1 MSKIFNVTSGKM
13 VCSDPC
19 YELDTW
25 CLGVIDNVK
34 NGKWEAGIE
43 TSNEGSWGQRIS
55 YLWVYNVEA
64 VINNPS
70 IRNQIEAFGGHTL
83 PFSFGVDSGQF
94 GFFDFANYRNDESA
108 KDLKK
113 YDFGGDFNSPKENGE
128 EWYRACCEL
137 TLGTENWGV
146 IPFGAVSSSGYGDGS
161 YEVRGIKDANGEYV
175 AFCVEYIGQ
184 DDDEDD
190 DWGDEGEDEDD
201 N

>member
-19 YELDTW
+19 YTLDTW
-25 CLGVIDNVK
+25 CLGVINNVK
-34 NGKWEAGIE
+34 NGKWEADIAN
-43 TSNEGSWGQRIS
+43 SNEGDWGDRIS
-55 YLWVYNVEA
+55 HLWVFNVDA
-64 VINNPS
+64 VIDNPKLK
-70 IRNQIEAFGGHTL
+70 QDIETFKGHTL

-113 YDFGGDFNSPKENGE
+113 YEFGDDFDRQEGDV
-128 EWYRACCEL
+128 WYRACCDL
-137 TLGTENWGV
+137 TLGDKHWGV
-146 IPFGAVSSSGYGDGS
+146 IPFGAVSSSGFGDGS
-161 YEVRGIKDANGEYV
+161 YEVRGIKDNNGEYV

-184 DDDEDD
+184 EDDEDD